1 MTSGI
6 SNTTIWET
14 SKGYMTG
21 IFVRFAIDQKKNKR
35 RKLQFKVEKIKELEQ
50 IHKFNPNPK

>member
-1 MTSGI
+1 MTPEI

-21 IFVRFAIDQKKNKR
+21 IFVRFPIDQKKNIRGGNCSLKW
-35 RKLQFKVEKIKELEQ
+35 KK
-50 IHKFNPNPK
+50 